1 MKGKWGTQQGI
12 WRHFTCTCI
21 VLCYQSL
28 QGPCEDSV
36 SVTPRRPA
44 SSERA
49 DSRELRHPHLYDS
62 CQAGVWRGQGATSW
76 GEALARRAV
85 PDQALYGEVPLSS
98 TDFLSNKEMAIL
110 PEPIHTWKPAKAC

>member
-12 WRHFTCTCI
+12 WSHFTCACI

-28 QGPCEDSV
+28 QGPCEDTV

-49 DSRELRHPHLYDS
+49 ESRELRHPHLCDS
-62 CQAGVWRGQGATSW
+62 CWAGVWCGQGATSR

-85 PDQALYGEVPLSS
+85 PDKALHGEVPPSS
-98 TDFLSNKEMAIL
+98 TDFLSNKEETAN
-110 PEPIHTWKPAKAC
+110 PA